1 MNSFHPVRAVG
12 PTRFSFMHRLIPI
25 AVVAS
30 VCAVSP
36 LPAASAWPAPASA
49 ERYVREAL
57 AQNLGLQEQEEE
69 IAAAQARLDITAAA
83 RQPRIDLI
91 ARYSVAEGGRTI
103 DVPAGDLLNPAY
115 ATLNEL
121 LIAQGRPPAFPS
133 VANLQIPLLRERE
146 QDTRVRLTAP
156 LLNTQL
162 SRLRIARGA
171 ARDAAIA
178 QHAALRREVRLAVL
192 AAYYTCLRTRAAKSV
207 LEAAAETTAEALRV
221 ARLLA
226 REDKVGED
234 RVLRS
239 EADDLGVQQQ
249 LADAARDHA
258 GALHAFN
265 LILHRPLDTPIDEPA
280 PGEIAALTDALGQA
294 ALPEPAAPDAR
305 EELAALQA
313 AVAEAVAAEK
323 AQKVRTRPTV
333 SLLVDGGVE
342 GAGYRGAAGYAQAS
356 VIGEYNLWDGKQRRN
371 EIETARRQRRQA
383 ELRYE
388 SARARLT
395 LEAKAATEEFIAART
410 ALPAAQRRAAA
421 TTRTFEIVA
430 ARNREGLADQL
441 AFLDARASQT
451 AAQLNLEITRQR
463 LLVAAAHLDRT
474 RAATPLNQ

>member
-1 MNSFHPVRAVG
+1 
-12 PTRFSFMHRLIPI
+12 MHRLLRLV
-25 AVVAS
+25 VVAS
-30 VCAVSP
+30 ACAVNP
-36 LPAASAWPAPASA
+36 LPAAPAWPVPAAA

-57 AQNLGLQEQEEE
+57 ARNLGLQEQDEEV
-69 IAAAQARLDITAAA
+69 ATAQARLDIAAA
-83 RQPRIDLI
+83 AGRPRLDVI

-121 LIAQGRPPAFPS
+121 LVAQGRPPAFPT
-133 VANLQIPLLRERE
+133 VANLEIPLLRERE

-156 LLNTQL
+156 LINAELG
-162 SRLRIARGA
+162 RLRRARGA
-171 ARDAAIA
+171 ARDGALA
-178 QHAALRREVRLAVL
+178 QQAALRREVRLAVL
-192 AAYYTCLRTRAAKSV
+192 AAYYTCLRTRAAESV
-207 LEAAAETTAEALRV
+207 LQAAAETTAEALRV

-234 RVLRS
+234 RVLRA
-239 EADDLGVQQQ
+239 EADDLDVQQQ
-249 LADAARDHA
+249 RADAARDRA

-265 LILHRPLDTPIDEPA
+265 LILHRPLDTAIEEP
-280 PGEIAALTDALGQA
+280 PPEEIAALTDALVQS
-294 ALPEPAAPDAR
+294 ALPEPAPPEAR

-313 AVAEAVAAEK
+313 AVAEAAAAEK
-323 AQKVRTRPTV
+323 AREARTRPTV

-342 GAGYRGAAGYAQAS
+342 GPGYRGAAGYAQAS

-388 SARARLT
+388 GARARLT
-395 LEAKAATEEFIAART
+395 LEAKAATDEFIAART

-421 TTRTFEIVA
+421 TARAFEIVA

-441 AFLDARASQT
+441 VFLDARASHT
-451 AAQLNLEITRQR
+451 AAQLTLEITRQR
-463 LLVAAAHLDRT
+463 LLVAAAHLERT
-474 RAATPLNQ
+474 HAVTPSNP